1 MYHFLFLGMSIAPS
15 NMKILFRKKTKQPQ
29 ISDDLGNL
37 SHIRLLN
44 IVSIF
49 IIIGSIASTCWFVYT
64 NIYRTIGKVQILI
77 LAEKNPRFEP
87 INFKLYNDT
96 LTAWDEK
103 YNAQN
108 IIITRDP
115 FNQIPIATTT
125 STTSTLNEAND

>member
-1 MYHFLFLGMSIAPS
+1 
-15 NMKILFRKKTKQPQ
+15 MKILFRKKTKQPQ